1 MSLSNNSL
9 PGVILLAHGS
19 REPETEIE
27 LRELCRNLAESKKD
41 SRFEIAFLNQEP
53 KLDQALD
60 SLVSQGCAQVRILP
74 LLVFTGRHLRED
86 IPNQINELR
95 SKHANVNIELEP
107 HLYRLSGFANLL
119 LPLISKD
126 F

>member
-19 REPETEIE
+19 REPETEME

-41 SRFEIAFLNQEP
+41 LRFEIAFLNQEP
-53 KLDQALD
+53 KLEHAFEK
-60 SLVSQGCAQVRILP
+60 LVSQGSFQVRIVP

-86 IPNQINELR
+86 IPNQIKELR
-95 SKHANVNIELEP
+95 SIRPDVKIELEP
-107 HLYRLSGFANLL
+107 HLYRLPGFADVLMHL
-119 LPLISKD
+119 VSTK